1 MSGDINQTT
10 RPTLFRVR
18 LTGNDRLHDHK
29 LTFQQSHLTETSKDE
44 VEEFEGPTL
53 PGPYFVLANAV
64 GLVVLTI
71 VSLFCLRQNWWL
83 LLLIPVVG
91 NASEHAT
98 ACAVSLRDKADLA
111 MGVMIGTAI
120 QISILMVGMAGGPV
134 YHCLS
139 PGPCYALRQFRRI
152 TVFLLSNPAPTRK
165 PSLLKH
171 HVMEPNLT
179 HVWDL
184 SPGVYYV
191 DIPPTQRTVC
201 RSYQPRTRR
210 PPQVLVDPHLLPVA
224 RGLKF
229 QARGRQERGSPC
241 VCGGSARVELGNAR
255 SLRYEHHDFF
265 FFLHN

>member
-1 MSGDINQTT
+1 MD
-10 RPTLFRVR
+10 
-18 LTGNDRLHDHK
+18 
-29 LTFQQSHLTETSKDE
+29 
-44 VEEFEGPTL
+44 EFEGPTL
-53 PGPYFVLANAV
+53 PGPYFVLVNAV

-83 LLLIPVVG
+83 LLLIPLVG

-98 ACAVSLRDKADLA
+98 ACAVSLRDKADHA
-111 MGVMIGTAI
+111 IGVMIGTAI
-120 QISILMVGMAGGPV
+120 QITILMVGMAGGPV
-134 YHCLS
+134 YHCLG
-139 PGPCYALRQFRRI
+139 PDPCYTLRQFRRI

-171 HVMEPNLT
+171 HVMEPNIT

-191 DIPPTQRTVC
+191 DIPPGSAHSLSVLPA
-201 RSYQPRTRR
+201 STRR

-224 RGLKF
+224 RVLKF

-255 SLRYEHHDFF
+255 SLRFEHHDFF
-265 FFLHN
+265 FLRN